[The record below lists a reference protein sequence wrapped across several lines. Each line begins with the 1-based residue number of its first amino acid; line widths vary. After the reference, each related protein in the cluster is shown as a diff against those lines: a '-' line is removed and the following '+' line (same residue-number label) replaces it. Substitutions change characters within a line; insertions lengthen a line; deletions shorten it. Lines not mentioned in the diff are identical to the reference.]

1 MPGNPP
7 ISPVRASNPVGTL
20 IAWILI
26 VVLAVAWIGAASRSS
41 DPAEGEAPTI
51 ASVPAASQLAGRIVV
66 ASRDVLARYGTPPAA
81 LLQNADPLREGQPVE
96 RIAYA
101 ILVAELE
108 SPERGIETL
117 SELLPGD
124 EPSGEVA
131 AADRELA
138 ASVRERLER
147 WERDAPPA
155 ERALEPAD
163 AERLGYFAGVLAG
176 SVEPSSAL
184 LLALMGFGA
193 WYLLVA
199 LAGVVLLCILPVLAV
214 MGKLPTRIATPSG
227 RGGVYAETFALWM
240 LLFLGINL
248 LLGQVMASVESPAA
262 PFLAGLLAMF
272 GSLAALAWPVVR
284 GVSFRE
290 VRSDIGLHAGRG
302 PIVETLAGLGGYAIA
317 LPLLVA
323 GAIVMVI
330 LTRIFEGQGTP
341 SHPAVEGIASAGP
354 LGILA
359 VFLLAC
365 VAAPVVEEIM
375 FRGVLYRHL
384 RDATGRAGI
393 VLSFAASAIISSVLF
408 AAIHPQGLLF
418 IPVLAGLA
426 IGYCITR
433 ELRGSLWACMVAHAL
448 TNFVTVTL
456 NVVLAAA

>member
-1 MPGNPP
+1 M
-7 ISPVRASNPVGTL
+7 
-20 IAWILI
+20 
-26 VVLAVAWIGAASRSS
+26 
-41 DPAEGEAPTI
+41 
-51 ASVPAASQLAGRIVV
+51 
-66 ASRDVLARYGTPPAA
+66 
-81 LLQNADPLREGQPVE
+81 REGQPVE

-108 SPERGIETL
+108 SPERGIEML
-117 SELLPGD
+117 SRLLPD
-124 EPSGEVA
+124 DDPSG
-131 AADRELA
+131 DLA
-138 ASVRERLER
+138 ATDRALATAVRERLER
-147 WERDAPPA
+147 WELGAAPA

-163 AERLGYFAGVLAG
+163 AERLGYFADILAG
-176 SVEPSSAL
+176 SVAPSFAL
-184 LLALMGFGA
+184 LVSLAAIGG
-193 WYLLVA
+193 WYAFVA
-199 LAGVVLLCILPVLAV
+199 LAGVVLLCTLPVLAV

-240 LLFLGINL
+240 FLFLGISA
-248 LLGQVMASVESPAA
+248 LLGKVLGSVEAPAA
-262 PFLAGLLAMF
+262 PFLGGVVAMF

-284 GVSFRE
+284 GVPFRE

-302 PIVETLAGLGGYAIA
+302 PLVETAAGVGGYAIA
-317 LPLLVA
+317 LPLLIA
-323 GAIVMVI
+323 GVIVMLI
-330 LTRIFEGQGTP
+330 LTRIFQGQGTP
-341 SHPAVEGIASAGP
+341 SHPAVEGIASAGG

-384 RDATGRAGI
+384 RDATGRAG
-393 VLSFAASAIISSVLF
+393 VALSFAGSALISSVLF

-418 IPVLAGLA
+418 IPVLSGLA

-433 ELRGSLWACMVAHAL
+433 ELRGSLWPCMVAHAL